1 MSITAHS
8 VVSFHYRLRD
18 ETGTEL
24 ENSHDADPTL
34 YLHGHKGIIPGLEKA
49 FEGRHAG
56 DSFSVTLQ
64 PHEAYG
70 SRREGSEQ
78 RVPIKHLQVDAK
90 TQRTLKKGMVVPV
103 QTEQGARSMVILK
116 VGRFNVDVDTNH
128 PLAGKTLT
136 FDIEVMAVRDATTE
150 EKAHGHAHGVGGHQ
164 H

>member
-8 VVSFHYRLRD
+8 VVSFHYRLCD
-18 ETGTEL
+18 ETGIEL
-24 ENSHDADPTL
+24 ENSHDADPML

-49 FEGRHAG
+49 LEGRAVG
-56 DSFSVTLQ
+56 DSLSVTLEPQ
-64 PHEAYG
+64 QAYG
-70 SRREGSEQ
+70 VRREGREQ
-78 RVPIKHLQVDAK
+78 RIPIKHLQVDAK
-90 TQRTLKKGMVVPV
+90 TLRTLKKGMAVPV

-136 FDIEVMAVRDATTE
+136 FDIEIVAVRDATAE